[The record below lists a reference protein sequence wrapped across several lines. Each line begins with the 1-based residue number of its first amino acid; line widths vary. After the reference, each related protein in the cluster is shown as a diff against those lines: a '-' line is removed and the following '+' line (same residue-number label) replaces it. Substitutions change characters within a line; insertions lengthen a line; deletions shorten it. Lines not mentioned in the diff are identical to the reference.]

1 MEGFWKYPG
10 RRFEMN
16 RMKQTGT
23 IGAEVLMKEECEA
36 AYMNIRKIYKF
47 EACLNTEGRFEEV
60 NTLIDF
66 GEN

>member
-1 MEGFWKYPG
+1 
-10 RRFEMN
+10 
-16 RMKQTGT
+16 MKQTGT